1 MAFIDKTSEGAI
13 YQPGWFLAHEECT
26 RITKTFHQNGN
37 NGSESDITVK
47 TAPNGGRYVPMGS
60 VYKEKGTAVGL
71 VYEDVD
77 VTVGDMPGSVVTAG
91 TVYGDRLEASASEA
105 LATVKTITII
115 ESAPKATRPEAFKT
129 GKE

>member
-37 NGSESDITVK
+37 NGSASDVTVK
-47 TAPNGGRYVPMGS
+47 TAPNGGQYVPMGS
-60 VYKEKGTAVGL
+60 VYKENGTAVGI

-91 TVYGDRLEASASEA
+91 TVYGDRLAESASEA
-105 LATVKTITII
+105 LGTVTTITII
-115 ESAPKATRPEAFKT
+115 KKAPTVERPEAFTT